1 MRSLPGMAGWVV
13 VLALLAA
20 ADPAGR
26 ERAGRASAL
35 VSYVAGDYAA
45 AVGSRGE
52 ILSPEELAEQGQFVR
67 EAAAELRASSAEDLA
82 GELDELARR
91 VDTRAGPAEVIG
103 EARRIAARIAQR
115 FDLAVLPRAP
125 PDLRRGRRIYR
136 QACAA
141 CHGADGTPPPA
152 ERLPLLTRPVA
163 FASRSEMS
171 RLSPQRVFSAATYGV
186 PGTAMP
192 AFGEALTEGERWDL
206 AFYALTLAHA
216 EPRERARGEE
226 LLRNAPRR
234 PDYLQL
240 AVRSDDQLRAAL
252 SRTSLSPADR
262 EAVIAAARAASTA
275 SRVKP

>member
-1 MRSLPGMAGWVV
+1 MAGWVV
-13 VLALLAA
+13 VALLAV
-20 ADPAGR
+20 ADPAAR

-35 VSYVAGDYAA
+35 ISYVAGDYAT
-45 AVGSRGE
+45 AVGPRGE
-52 ILSPEELAEQGQFVR
+52 ILSPAELAEQGQFVR
-67 EAAAELRASSAEDLA
+67 EAAAELRGASADDLA
-82 GELDELARR
+82 RELDELVRR
-91 VDTRAGPAEVIG
+91 VDARAEPAEVIG
-103 EARRIAARIAQR
+103 AAERIAARIAQR
-115 FDLAVLPRAP
+115 FGLALLPRTE

-152 ERLPLLTRPVA
+152 ERLPLPTRPVA
-163 FASRSEMS
+163 FASRPEMS

-192 AFGEALTEGERWDL
+192 SFGDTLTERDRWDL

-216 EPRERARGEE
+216 VPAERARGEA
-226 LLRNAPRR
+226 LLRQAPRR

-252 SRTSLSPADR
+252 SRSSLSLADR
-262 EAVIAAARAASTA
+262 EAVLSAIRSG
-275 SRVKP
+275 R